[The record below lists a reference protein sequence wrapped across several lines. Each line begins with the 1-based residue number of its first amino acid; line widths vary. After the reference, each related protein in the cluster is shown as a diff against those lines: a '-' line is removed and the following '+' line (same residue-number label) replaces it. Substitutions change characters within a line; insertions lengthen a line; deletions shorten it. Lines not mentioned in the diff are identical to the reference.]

1 MQGLDSDAIRNQLYD
16 LIYQVVEDRIIG
28 KKEE

>member
-1 MQGLDSDAIRNQLYD
+1 MQGLDSEKLNDQLYD

-28 KKEE
+28 KKEN